1 MKKGTGKYTPALIL
15 YLLMA
20 GTAIHAET
28 QTETSAMPHGTE
40 EGTELCGQ
48 SIPATTPGV
57 AENAAAYTLNRYTQ
71 PGPSL
76 SPQFYGENMIS
87 VEPEYQH
94 HTIYANLNYGRI
106 ISTVYMV
113 EGASGNPKNGFS
125 WQLGYEWTAKAG
137 IGAGLMYNGFKSS
150 FYMYDIK
157 CNVNLTYIAPQI
169 VYKKYYDTWAFEAK
183 AGVGY
188 FSYKESATS
197 VSGSMSGLGY
207 NLHLGIEY
215 LVAEHVGIGASIGY
229 IEGSLPEQREAT
241 EHNKRTGMST
251 LNIGAGVRFHF

>member
-1 MKKGTGKYTPALIL
+1 
-15 YLLMA
+15 MA
-20 GTAIHAET
+20 GTAVHAET
-28 QTETSAMPHGTE
+28 Q
-40 EGTELCGQ
+40 
-48 SIPATTPGV
+48 PG
-57 AENAAAYTLNRYTQ
+57 
-71 PGPSL
+71 L
-76 SPQFYGENMIS
+76 SPSPQLYGENMIS
-87 VEPEYQH
+87 AEPEYQH

-188 FSYKESATS
+188 FNYKESATG

>member
-1 MKKGTGKYTPALIL
+1 
-15 YLLMA
+15 
-20 GTAIHAET
+20 
-28 QTETSAMPHGTE
+28 
-40 EGTELCGQ
+40 
-48 SIPATTPGV
+48 
-57 AENAAAYTLNRYTQ
+57 
-71 PGPSL
+71 
-76 SPQFYGENMIS
+76 
-87 VEPEYQH
+87 
-94 HTIYANLNYGRI
+94 
-106 ISTVYMV
+106 MV

-188 FSYKESATS
+188 FNYKESTTG
-197 VSGSMSGLGY
+197 VSGSMSGPGY

-215 LVAEHVGIGASIGY
+215 LVAEHVGIGASIEY